1 MGNIFRK
8 LFDSFS
14 SKKEKS
20 ILMVGLDGAGKTTLL
35 YKLKLSETVNTIPT
49 IGFNVEVVNYKNVNF
64 TVWDLGGQDKIRKL
78 WKHYY
83 KNTNALIYVID
94 SNDNGRIEECKKEFQ
109 HLLNCIELE
118 SIPVLI
124 YANKQDL
131 PNAQKV
137 YKIAENIELNKV
149 KTHPY
154 YIQPC
159 NALNGNGIYEG
170 LEWLCKEMNKD

>member
-1 MGNIFRK
+1 MGNIFQR
-8 LFDSFS
+8 LFDSFYD
-14 SKKEKS
+14 KKEKS

-35 YKLKLSETVNTIPT
+35 YKLKLSETIDTIPT

-94 SNDNGRIEECKKEFQ
+94 SNDTGRIDECKKEFKY
-109 HLLNCIELE
+109 LLNCDELK

-131 PNAQKV
+131 PNSQNV
-137 YKIAENIELNKV
+137 HEIANNIELSTVETN
-149 KTHPY
+149 PY

-159 NALNGNGIYEG
+159 NALEGDGIYEG
-170 LEWLCKEMNKD
+170 LEWLCNEMNK